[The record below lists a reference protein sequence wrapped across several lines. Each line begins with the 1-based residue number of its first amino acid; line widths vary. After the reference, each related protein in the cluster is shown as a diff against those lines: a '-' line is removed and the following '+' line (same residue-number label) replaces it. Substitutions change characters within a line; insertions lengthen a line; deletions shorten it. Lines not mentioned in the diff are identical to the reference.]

1 MIAKLRQKLTL
12 AALCALT
19 LIFACTVAL
28 INIANTLSLQSQI
41 SQSLFIL
48 AGNNSKPEDLE
59 ETAQSRTRSN
69 LPAIRASS
77 LSRITDY
84 CVIRL
89 NKDGTLHEWKTES
102 TDVYDDAVVA
112 TLLETITATGKTE
125 GRVGSQ
131 AFRMEE
137 RKYGALIVAMDVSPE
152 EGYAAS
158 LLRITLIAG
167 SIAWALLS
175 LLTVL
180 LIRRTLRPVQEA
192 VAKQQ
197 QFVWDASHELKTP
210 LAVISANAQVLEQEL
225 GGNEYF
231 GYIRTEIGHM
241 NDLVQNLLLLARM
254 DAGRQSASLA
264 CFDLGAALLGLAL
277 PMESLAFEKGKQ
289 LDVQVQEGIF
299 CRGNETLL
307 VQLASILLSN
317 ALKYADEGGVITLSL
332 EARGRQRLIRVHN
345 TGSFIPPEERRKIF
359 DRFYRA
365 DTSRAESGSGIGL
378 AIAQSIAELHHGE
391 ILVESDPQTG
401 TAFTAILP
409 NQGE

>member
-1 MIAKLRQKLTL
+1 MIAKLQRKLTL

-59 ETAQSRTRSN
+59 ETAQSRTRGN

-254 DAGRQSASLA
+254 DAGRQSASFA
-264 CFDLGAALLGLAL
+264 RFDLGAALLGLAL
-277 PMESLAFEKGKQ
+277 PMESLAFEKGKR

-391 ILVESDPQTG
+391 ILVESDLQTG

-409 NQGE
+409 NQSE

>member
-59 ETAQSRTRSN
+59 ETAQSRTRGN

-277 PMESLAFEKGKQ
+277 PMESLAFEKGKR

>member
-277 PMESLAFEKGKQ
+277 PMESLAFEKGKR

>member
-1 MIAKLRQKLTL
+1 MIAKLQRKLTL

-59 ETAQSRTRSN
+59 ETAQSRTRGN

-254 DAGRQSASLA
+254 DAGRQSASFA
-264 CFDLGAALLGLAL
+264 RFDLGAALLGLAL
-277 PMESLAFEKGKQ
+277 PMESLAFEKGKR

-378 AIAQSIAELHHGE
+378 AIAQSIAELHYGE

>member
-152 EGYAAS
+152 DGYAAS

-254 DAGRQSASLA
+254 DAGRQSASFA
-264 CFDLGAALLGLAL
+264 RFDLGAALLGLAL

-391 ILVESDPQTG
+391 ILVESDPKTG

>member
-231 GYIRTEIGHM
+231 GYIRAEIGHM

-254 DAGRQSASLA
+254 DAGRQSASFA
-264 CFDLGAALLGLAL
+264 RFDLGAALLGLAL

>member
-152 EGYAAS
+152 DGYAAS

-231 GYIRTEIGHM
+231 GYIRAEIGHM

-332 EARGRQRLIRVHN
+332 EARGRQRLIRIHN

>member
-125 GRVGSQ
+125 GCVGSQ

-175 LLTVL
+175 LLAVL

-231 GYIRTEIGHM
+231 GYIRAEIGHM

>member
-152 EGYAAS
+152 DGYAAS

-231 GYIRTEIGHM
+231 GYIRAEIGHM

>member
-254 DAGRQSASLA
+254 DAGRQSASFA
-264 CFDLGAALLGLAL
+264 RFDLGAALLGLAL

>member
-1 MIAKLRQKLTL
+1 MDTAFTGPDGLD
-12 AALCALT
+12 CALT
-19 LIFACTVAL
+19 GIYDAIILDVMLPGMDGFSVLSALRAQKISTPVLMLTARGELLDRVQGLNLGADYYLPKPFERSELVACLNA
-28 INIANTLSLQSQI
+28 I
-41 SQSLFIL
+41 
-48 AGNNSKPEDLE
+48 
-59 ETAQSRTRSN
+59 TR
-69 LPAIRASS
+69 R
-77 LSRITDY
+77 
-84 CVIRL
+84 
-89 NKDGTLHEWKTES
+89 KDAPP
-102 TDVYDDAVVA
+102 V
-112 TLLETITATGKTE
+112 
-125 GRVGSQ
+125 Q
-131 AFRMEE
+131 
-137 RKYGALIVAMDVSPE
+137 ALIVAMDVSPE

-254 DAGRQSASLA
+254 DAGRQSASFA
-264 CFDLGAALLGLAL
+264 RFDLGATLLGLAL

-391 ILVESDPQTG
+391 ILVESDLQTG

>member
-125 GRVGSQ
+125 GRVSSQ

-137 RKYGALIVAMDVSPE
+137 RKYGALLVAMDVSPE

-167 SIAWALLS
+167 SSAWALLS

-254 DAGRQSASLA
+254 DAGRQSASFA
-264 CFDLGAALLGLAL
+264 RFDLGAALLGLAL

-332 EARGRQRLIRVHN
+332 EARGRQRLIRIHN

-391 ILVESDPQTG
+391 ILVESDLQTG

-409 NQGE
+409 NQSE

>member
-152 EGYAAS
+152 DGYAAS

-175 LLTVL
+175 LLAVL

-231 GYIRTEIGHM
+231 GYIRAEIGHM

-254 DAGRQSASLA
+254 DAGRQSASFA
-264 CFDLGAALLGLAL
+264 RFDLGAALLGLAL
-277 PMESLAFEKGKQ
+277 SMESLAFEKGKR

-391 ILVESDPQTG
+391 ILVESDLQTG
-401 TAFTAILP
+401 TAFTATLP
-409 NQGE
+409 NQSE

>member
-152 EGYAAS
+152 DGYAAS

-254 DAGRQSASLA
+254 DAGRQSASFA
-264 CFDLGAALLGLAL
+264 RFDLGAALLGLAL

>member
-152 EGYAAS
+152 DGYAAS

-175 LLTVL
+175 LLAVL

-254 DAGRQSASLA
+254 DAGRQSASFA
-264 CFDLGAALLGLAL
+264 RFDLGAALLGLAL
-277 PMESLAFEKGKQ
+277 PMESLAFEKGKR

>member
-152 EGYAAS
+152 DGYAAS

-175 LLTVL
+175 LLAVL

-231 GYIRTEIGHM
+231 GYIRAEIGHM

-254 DAGRQSASLA
+254 DAGRQSASFA
-264 CFDLGAALLGLAL
+264 RFDLGAALLGLAL
-277 PMESLAFEKGKQ
+277 SMESLAFEKGKR

-391 ILVESDPQTG
+391 ILVESDLQTG

-409 NQGE
+409 NQSE

>member
-1 MIAKLRQKLTL
+1 MISKLRRKLTL

-48 AGNNSKPEDLE
+48 AGNNSKPEDLAD
-59 ETAQSRTRSN
+59 TAQSRSRSN

-102 TDVYDDAVVA
+102 TDVYDDAAIA

-131 AFRMEE
+131 VFRMEE

-152 EGYAAS
+152 DGYAAS

-175 LLTVL
+175 LLAVL

-225 GGNEYF
+225 GDNEYF
-231 GYIRTEIGHM
+231 GYIRAEIDHM

-254 DAGRQSASLA
+254 DAGRQSASFA
-264 CFDLGAALLGLAL
+264 RFDLGAALLGLAL
-277 PMESLAFEKGKQ
+277 PMESLAFEKGKR

>member
-102 TDVYDDAVVA
+102 TDVYDDATIA

-175 LLTVL
+175 LLAVL

-254 DAGRQSASLA
+254 DAGRQSASFA
-264 CFDLGAALLGLAL
+264 RFDLGAALLGLAL
-277 PMESLAFEKGKQ
+277 PMESLAFEKGKR

>member
-1 MIAKLRQKLTL
+1 MIAKLQRKLTL

-59 ETAQSRTRSN
+59 ETAQSRTRGN

-277 PMESLAFEKGKQ
+277 PMESLAFEKGKR

>member
-125 GRVGSQ
+125 GCVGSQ

-175 LLTVL
+175 LLAVL

-254 DAGRQSASLA
+254 DAGRQSASFA
-264 CFDLGAALLGLAL
+264 RFDLGAALLGLAL

>member
-137 RKYGALIVAMDVSPE
+137 RKYGALLVAMDVSPE

-254 DAGRQSASLA
+254 DAGRQSASFA
-264 CFDLGAALLGLAL
+264 RFDLGAALLGLAL

-332 EARGRQRLIRVHN
+332 EARGRQRLIRIHN

-391 ILVESDPQTG
+391 ILVESDLQTG

-409 NQGE
+409 NQSE

>member
-59 ETAQSRTRSN
+59 ETAQSRTRGN

-254 DAGRQSASLA
+254 DAGRQSASFA
-264 CFDLGAALLGLAL
+264 RFDLGAALLGLAL

-378 AIAQSIAELHHGE
+378 AIAQSIAELYHGE

>member
-175 LLTVL
+175 LLAVL

-231 GYIRTEIGHM
+231 GYIRAEIGHM

-277 PMESLAFEKGKQ
+277 PMESLAFEKGKR

-409 NQGE
+409 NQSE

>member
-137 RKYGALIVAMDVSPE
+137 RKYGALLVAMDVSPE

-225 GGNEYF
+225 GGNDYF
-231 GYIRTEIGHM
+231 GYILTEIGHM

-254 DAGRQSASLA
+254 DAGRQSASFA
-264 CFDLGAALLGLAL
+264 RFDLGAALLGLAL
-277 PMESLAFEKGKQ
+277 PMESLAFEKGKR

>member
-152 EGYAAS
+152 DGYAAS

-254 DAGRQSASLA
+254 DAGRQSASFA
-264 CFDLGAALLGLAL
+264 RFDLGAALLGLAL

-289 LDVQVQEGIF
+289 LDVQVQGGIF

-391 ILVESDPQTG
+391 ILVESDPKTG

>member
-59 ETAQSRTRSN
+59 ETAQRRTRSN

-102 TDVYDDAVVA
+102 TDVYDDAAVA

-152 EGYAAS
+152 DGYAAS

-231 GYIRTEIGHM
+231 GYIRAEIGHM

-254 DAGRQSASLA
+254 DAGRQSASFA
-264 CFDLGAALLGLAL
+264 RFDLGAALLGLAL
-277 PMESLAFEKGKQ
+277 PMESLAFEKGKR